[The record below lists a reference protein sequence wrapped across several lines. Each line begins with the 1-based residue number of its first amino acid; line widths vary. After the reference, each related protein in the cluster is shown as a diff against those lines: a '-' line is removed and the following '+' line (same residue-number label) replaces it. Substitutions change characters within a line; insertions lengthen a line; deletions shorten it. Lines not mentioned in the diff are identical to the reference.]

1 MIKRPQKASEPSD
14 IVINLAVKYS
24 PLWLPGLAFVILT
37 MLFVWPSLRTL
48 LKLSHDIQ
56 EKENIVINVTRN
68 SANFSKT
75 KTQIRDLLK
84 KATELEGKLPTR
96 TNTNLIFDTL
106 QEITKRSKLKFS
118 SLDPLPIKKHTLEQT
133 NDLFVELPVRIR
145 LNCGYYDLIDFLGKI
160 ETADQLMKITD
171 LSIKDDPNQE
181 WDHAV
186 ELSISAFSREKAND

>member
-1 MIKRPQKASEPSD
+1 MIKRPQKASEPTD
-14 IVINLAVKYS
+14 VFINLAVKYS
-24 PLWLPGLAFVILT
+24 PLWLPGVLFVALT
-37 MLFVWPSLRTL
+37 MFFIWPSFRTL
-48 LKLSHDIQ
+48 LTLSRDIQ
-56 EKENIVINVTRN
+56 EKENIVTSVTRN
-68 SANFSKT
+68 SADFSRT
-75 KTQIRDLLK
+75 KAQIRDLLK
-84 KATELEGKLPTR
+84 KATELEGKMPTR

-133 NDLFVELPVRIR
+133 NDLFIELPVRVR

-171 LSIKDDPNQE
+171 LSIKDDPGQE
-181 WDHAV
+181 WDHAI